1 MGVQLILT
9 HENTD
14 FDGLASQLAAWKLY
28 PQAKPVL
35 PRRPNRNLRD
45 FLTLYWDELPF
56 VRYEDLPRR
65 GDVERIILVDTQT
78 PVTPRGMTDETV
90 VQVIDHH
97 SLSRDLGPNW
107 TYTGEEVGATVTL
120 LVETL
125 TVL

>member
-1 MGVQLILT
+1 MGEQLILT

-56 VRYEDLPRR
+56 VRYEDLARR
-65 GDVERIILVDTQT
+65 ADVDRIILVDTQT
-78 PVTPRGMTDETV
+78 LVTPRGMSDETQ
-90 VQVIDHH
+90 VQICLLYT
-97 SLSRDLGPNW
+97 SPSPRDS
-107 TYTGEEVGATVTL
+107 
-120 LVETL
+120 
-125 TVL
+125 